1 MSETKLVER
10 QTNVRQR
17 RKSSFARDLLKL
29 LSGAMFAQLFSVL
42 VAPILTRLYA
52 PEAFGVLAVFLSII
66 AVPGEIACLGYDRAI
81 MLPEK
86 DEESANLLM
95 ISLGFVALVTGLSIV
110 VIWLGT
116 ETITRLLRT
125 PELAPYMWL
134 VPPSI
139 LLTGVFTALSQ
150 WTTRSKRFGQLS
162 IARISNTTIT
172 TGMPLGAGL
181 LGYAT
186 SLSLIVGYTFGTLA
200 AMLWLAL
207 RVLRSDIGLFRHDL
221 HKQDILS
228 RVKRYRKFPLYDTPA
243 TLLNSISWQLPT
255 FFLAAFFSPAVTGFY
270 ALGNRVLRLPMNL
283 LGSSLGQ
290 VFYQRATEDH
300 QQGILPVFVESTFGR
315 LVSYGLFPMLI
326 LAIIGRDLFTV
337 VFGSQWAEAGTYTQ
351 ILSIWTFFWFVSSPL
366 STLYYVL
373 EKQDFF
379 LKLNVA
385 IIVTRAVS
393 LGIGGYLG
401 SARLALALFAASG
414 IVVYGYLGLFI
425 VAASGVPWKRI
436 FTILGFYFLLFVPAG
451 VILIALNVAHASRV
465 IELIV
470 AFVFSGMYL
479 MYIFFNDP
487 KINHAFRRLWFGSR

>member
-1 MSETKLVER
+1 
-10 QTNVRQR
+10 
-17 RKSSFARDLLKL
+17 
-29 LSGAMFAQLFSVL
+29 
-42 VAPILTRLYA
+42 
-52 PEAFGVLAVFLSII
+52 
-66 AVPGEIACLGYDRAI
+66 
-81 MLPEK
+81 
-86 DEESANLLM
+86 
-95 ISLGFVALVTGLSIV
+95 
-110 VIWLGT
+110 
-116 ETITRLLRT
+116 
-125 PELAPYMWL
+125 
-134 VPPSI
+134 
-139 LLTGVFTALSQ
+139 
-150 WTTRSKRFGQLS
+150 
-162 IARISNTTIT
+162 
-172 TGMPLGAGL
+172 
-181 LGYAT
+181 
-186 SLSLIVGYTFGTLA
+186 
-200 AMLWLAL
+200 
-207 RVLRSDIGLFRHDL
+207 
-221 HKQDILS
+221 
-228 RVKRYRKFPLYDTPA
+228 
-243 TLLNSISWQLPT
+243 
-255 FFLAAFFSPAVTGFY
+255 
-270 ALGNRVLRLPMNL
+270 
-283 LGSSLGQ
+283 
-290 VFYQRATEDH
+290 
-300 QQGILPVFVESTFGR
+300 
-315 LVSYGLFPMLI
+315 
-326 LAIIGRDLFTV
+326 V
-337 VFGSQWAEAGTYTQ
+337 VFGNQWAEAGTYTQ